1 LGIIYLAYFLIL
13 FLEVILICCY
23 YGTNYQSHGLKQEKF
38 MIPHGL
44 LTLSLEELLMTMVS
58 LLYLNQEVAKA
69 VLPLAVTELEDKEQ
83 KQARCLKSRLG

>member
-1 LGIIYLAYFLIL
+1 
-13 FLEVILICCY
+13 
-23 YGTNYQSHGLKQEKF
+23 